1 MIELEVRALLEK
13 CLEAGDG
20 DIAVGLCKGVE
31 YGWIDTML
39 TPWKYNHGKVT
50 VMRDAERAVRYLDPG
65 NIPLPRE
72 VIDYHR
78 AKIAEREAK
87 EGVPANLET
96 VVKDLQFASILPR
109 PAEKRH

>member
-1 MIELEVRALLEK
+1 
-13 CLEAGDG
+13 
-20 DIAVGLCKGVE
+20 
-31 YGWIDTML
+31 
-39 TPWKYNHGKVT
+39 
-50 VMRDAERAVRYLDPG
+50 
-65 NIPLPRE
+65 

-109 PAEKRH
+109 PAAKRH